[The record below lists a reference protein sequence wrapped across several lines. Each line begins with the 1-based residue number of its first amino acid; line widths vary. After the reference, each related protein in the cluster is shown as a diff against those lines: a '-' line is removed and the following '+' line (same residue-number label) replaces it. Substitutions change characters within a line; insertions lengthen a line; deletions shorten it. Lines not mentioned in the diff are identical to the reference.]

1 MDEEY
6 EAYELGLKY
15 QVNGVSI
22 SCKVNLALVDSTE
35 YKNLFKFYKELEGF
49 VPPYEV
55 LTDNETVVLENETRL
70 IDYLHERGK
79 KGVSIQRYKGLGEMA
94 PEQLWETTMNP
105 ANRSLLKVSIR
116 DAVEAEETF
125 TILMGDEVD
134 RRKAFIESNAMMVTN
149 LDI

>member
-1 MDEEY
+1 M
-6 EAYELGLKY
+6 
-15 QVNGVSI
+15 SI